1 MEHSKE
7 ELDSMKEYEESVDSD
22 VRDFVADTISGTG
35 KLNYVT
41 VAFLSMRAAKKIDRK
56 STRLNSSHPTTSRM
70 PSSA

>member
-22 VRDFVADTISGTG
+22 VRDFVEDTISGTG

-41 VAFLSMRAAKKIDRK
+41 VAFLSMRAAKKMGQSFFLCD
-56 STRLNSSHPTTSRM
+56 TSAAD
-70 PSSA
+70 PAV